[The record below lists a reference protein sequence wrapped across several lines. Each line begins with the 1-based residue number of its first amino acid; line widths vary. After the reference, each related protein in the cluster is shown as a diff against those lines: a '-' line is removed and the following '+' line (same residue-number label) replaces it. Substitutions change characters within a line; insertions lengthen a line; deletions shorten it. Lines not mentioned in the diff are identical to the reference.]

1 MPKNTNTKPD
11 LEAEIAA
18 LPFEQAREQLAQVVQ
33 RLEAGGDPL
42 ETSLELWERG
52 ELLAAHCQSW
62 LDKART
68 RLTAATGGEAPP
80 AQSITGDEPF

>member
-1 MPKNTNTKPD
+1 MDKTTN

-18 LPFEQAREQLAQVVQ
+18 LPFEAAREQLAQVVA

-62 LDKART
+62 LDKARQ
-68 RLTAATGGEAPP
+68 RLATATGGEAPVGE
-80 AQSITGDEPF
+80 SITGDEPF